1 MCVAVAALP
10 AIISAA
16 SSVVGFVG
24 AAAQANAQNQAA
36 LNNAASANLAAE
48 RKYED
53 TQRQYTYEARR
64 TQQEG
69 YSAAMKSREAAGTA
83 FASAGSSGVGGISVG
98 NILAAINQQ
107 GAENASR
114 VTTKM
119 DDLRAGYTSQV
130 DSYKAEAEG
139 RANSIPRSSG
149 PNPLA
154 LGLNIVSAFSKNPN
168 SNQTLYSS

>member
-1 MCVAVAALP
+1 MCLP
-10 AIISAA
+10 AAAIPLISAA
-16 SSVVGFVG
+16 SSVVGFMG
-24 AAAQANAQNQAA
+24 QAAQANAQNQAA
-36 LNNAASANLAAE
+36 LNNAQSANLAAE

-53 TQRQYTYEARR
+53 AQRQYVYEARR

-83 FASAGSSGVGGISVG
+83 LASAGTSGVGGLSVG

-114 VTTKM
+114 VSTKM

-130 DSYKAEAEG
+130 DSYKAEAQG
-139 RANSIPRSSG
+139 RANSIPMSAG

-154 LGLNIVSAFSKNPN
+154 LGLNIVSSFAKNPN
-168 SNQTLYSS
+168 SNNTLFSS